1 MLLMIWRRRAAVMK
15 TNNLAAPARQ
25 KTPAGDIFYCPKK
38 VTHCF
43 KKCAI
48 IIIEAI
54 APKPKLCYNEID

>member
-1 MLLMIWRRRAAVMK
+1 MK

-38 VTHCF
+38 VTYYF
-43 KKCAI
+43 SKCAI
-48 IIIEAI
+48 MIIETI